1 MASARTTR
9 RRALALAVL
18 LTAAGVDSARADAA
32 DDRRALVM
40 LRVLAYDTHL
50 DERVGDEVRFVVVY
64 GDGEAGAAEAR
75 RWTTAFGNIHKI
87 KVGGRPVVVTTV
99 KFESPAALTRT
110 LRGMRAA
117 ALVSCDGL
125 GKAIAPP
132 ALAAITRASRV
143 LSFAT
148 REVDVVKGLAVGIV
162 HGDNR
167 DEIVVNLSATAAEG
181 VKFDA
186 GLLQL
191 ARSVEPA
198 R

>member
-1 MASARTTR
+1 MVSARTAR
-9 RRALALAVL
+9 RRAIPLAVL
-18 LTAAGVDSARADAA
+18 LTAAAANSASADAA

-50 DERVGDEVRFVVVY
+50 ADRIGDEVRFVVVY
-64 GDGEAGAAEAR
+64 GDGEDGAAEAR
-75 RWTTAFGNIHKI
+75 RWTTAFGNVRKI
-87 KVGGRPVVVTTV
+87 KVAGHTVVVTAV

-110 LRGMRAA
+110 LSGLRAA
-117 ALVSCDGL
+117 ALLSCDGL
-125 GKAIAPP
+125 GKSIAAP
-132 ALAAITRASRV
+132 ALASITRARRV

-148 REVDVVKGLAVGIV
+148 REGDVVKGLAVGIV
-162 HGDNR
+162 RGDDR
-167 DEIVVNLSATAAEG
+167 DEIVVNLTAIAAEG

-191 ARSVEPA
+191 ARSVKEA